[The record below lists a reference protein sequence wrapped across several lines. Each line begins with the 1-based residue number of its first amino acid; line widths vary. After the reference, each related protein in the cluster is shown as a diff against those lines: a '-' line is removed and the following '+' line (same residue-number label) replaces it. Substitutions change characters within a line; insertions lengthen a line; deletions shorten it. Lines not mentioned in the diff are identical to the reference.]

1 MTALATAHGVTPL
14 LEELLAR
21 IAADVPGALGAA
33 VSVHHRGGPLQVAA
47 AHGISAAFVPAQL
60 NGLGGPVPTAG
71 HTGEPAVTADV
82 YADDRWPSLTLSGL
96 LEHHPALAADWP
108 RVRGV
113 AALPSTWD
121 AEGTLVLSVTL
132 DRPAT
137 EETVNVLRRHERLAA
152 MALLVAEA
160 TQPDRTEQ
168 MLDLLQSRAALEEAK
183 GIVIALRRCDPEEAW
198 NTLRRASQEFN
209 VKVRELAVALVEL
222 LAGAP
227 APQPQGERTI
237 LPGPAARRAA
247 RQLLRALEKSG
258 R

>member
-1 MTALATAHGVTPL
+1 MTVIATTHGVTSL

-21 IAADVPGALGAA
+21 IAAEVPGALGAA
-33 VSVHHRGGPLQVAA
+33 VSVHHRGGRLRVAA
-47 AHGISAAFVPAQL
+47 AHGISTAFVPAQL
-60 NGLGGPVPTAG
+60 SGFGGPVPTAG
-71 HTGEPAVTADV
+71 HTGEPVVTADV

-96 LEHHPALAADWP
+96 LELHPTLAADWP
-108 RVRGV
+108 RMRGV

-121 AEGTLVLSVTL
+121 ADGTLVLSVTL

-137 EETVNVLRRHERLAA
+137 AETVNVLRRHERLAA
-152 MALLVAEA
+152 TALLVAEA

-183 GIVIALRRCDPEEAW
+183 GIVIALRRCDPDEAW

-247 RQLLRALEKSG
+247 RQVLRALEQSG